1 MLHTTLTVHAPQ
13 PLSEPESQP
22 EPQAVLPNLI
32 VTLTQGAFFTILP
45 VHDAASS
52 LDSAI
57 VPEWYSGNIY
67 AMERAPPK
75 AVRFPAPPSAR
86 GSTTYDV
93 FVSGDYEVLPTQQR
107 RALPVP
113 ALTQSPTCSRSGY
126 SATPPRA
133 ARTPRRSTSP

>member
-45 VHDAASS
+45 AHDAGSS
-52 LDSAI
+52 FDSAV

-75 AVRFPAPPSAR
+75 AVRFPASPSAR

-93 FVSGDYEVLPTQQR
+93 FVSGDYEVPPVQQR
-107 RALPVP
+107 RVLPVP
-113 ALTQSPTCSRSGY
+113 ALTPSPARSRSGY

-133 ARTPRRSTSP
+133 ATRPRRSTSR